1 MYKTKVW
8 QQKRYMEFENG
19 TLKPLS
25 MNLIAYNSPLH
36 FSLTSFATP
45 KFPDPISLI
54 ISYRSMV
61 KLASMNWTLYNN
73 YQQLGVVSIEVC
85 ELANL
90 SILLCLLDLN
100 YLFACSI
107 ASFLWPPNSNAQKF
121 ANKRWL
127 GSGFGC
133 PYCKLQ
139 LDCHYAFRHRTLYV
153 RNIY

>member
-1 MYKTKVW
+1 
-8 QQKRYMEFENG
+8 MEFENR

-61 KLASMNWTLYNN
+61 KLASLNWSNSLYNN
-73 YQQLGVVSIEVC
+73 YQQQGVVVLIEVC

-90 SILLCLLDLN
+90 SILLFLLDLY

-121 ANKRWL
+121 AIKDDWVL
-127 GSGFGC
+127 G
-133 PYCKLQ
+133 
-139 LDCHYAFRHRTLYV
+139 LDALVANYNWTATIPSDTGLCMSE
-153 RNIY
+153 IYTSI